1 MQVTETSADGLKR
14 ELKVVVPASDLADRQ
29 AKKLDELK
37 SQIRLKGFRPGKVP
51 VSYLQKTYGT
61 QVMTE
66 VIQDVIGESSLK
78 ALQDL
83 SLRPALQ
90 PKVDLDGD
98 IEAVVAGKAD
108 LAYGMSF
115 EIIPDITLGDF
126 KSISAERPVLK
137 VEDKE
142 IDEAVERLATQQRSF
157 EPREEGAAAETGDQ
171 LTIDFLGKLDG
182 VPFEGGAAEDADL
195 ELGSG
200 RFIPGFE
207 EQLVG
212 SKAGDDVV
220 VNVTFPAEYG
230 AAQLA
235 GKDAVF
241 DVKVKAVKKP
251 VEAVIDDKF
260 AENFG
265 FDALDK
271 LRDAVRAQ
279 IQGEYDQVSRQK
291 LKRKLLD
298 ALDDLHAFEVP
309 PSMVEQEFKQIWS
322 QLEQELEHQKKT
334 LADLE
339 EPEETV
345 RADYN
350 RIAERRV
357 RLGLVL
363 AEAGEKN
370 QITVT
375 NEEINRAV
383 MERARQFPGQ
393 ERMVFDYYQ
402 KNPQALNEFRAPIFE
417 DKVIDFIV
425 ELAQVADKEVSREE
439 LFAEDESD
447 VLPHIP
453 PHDHAH
459 DHDHDHDHAGHDHE
473 GHTHEHDGETCTDPT
488 HNH

>member
-1 MQVTETSADGLKR
+1 MDGMMQVTETSADGLKR
-14 ELKVVVPASDLADRQ
+14 ELKVVVPASDLAERQ

-37 SQIRLKGFRPGKVP
+37 GQIRLKGFRPGKVP
-51 VSYLQKTYGT
+51 LSYLQKTYGT
-61 QVMTE
+61 QVMAE
-66 VIQDVIGESSLK
+66 VIQEVVSESSLK
-78 ALQDL
+78 ALQDR

-90 PKVDLDGD
+90 PKVDIEGEV
-98 IEAVVAGKAD
+98 EAVIDGKAD
-108 LAYGMSF
+108 LAYSMTF

-126 KSISAERPVLK
+126 KTISVERPVLK
-137 VEDKE
+137 VEDTE
-142 IDEAVERLATQQRSF
+142 VDESITRLSSQQRSF
-157 EPREEGAAAETGDQ
+157 EAREEGAAAETGDQ

-212 SKAGDDVV
+212 AKAGDDVV

-230 AAQLA
+230 AEHLA
-235 GKDAVF
+235 GKNAVF

-265 FDALDK
+265 FDSLDK
-271 LRDAVRAQ
+271 LKDAVRSQ

-291 LKRKLLD
+291 MKRKLLD
-298 ALDDLHAFEVP
+298 ALDELHAFEVP
-309 PSMVEQEFKQIWS
+309 PMMVEQEFNQIWS
-322 QLEQELEHQKKT
+322 QLEQELQHQKKT
-334 LADLE
+334 VADLE
-339 EPEETV
+339 EPEDRV
-345 RADYN
+345 REDYN
-350 RIAERRV
+350 KIAERRV

-363 AEAGEKN
+363 AETGEKN
-370 QITVT
+370 AITVT

-393 ERMVFDYYQ
+393 ERMVFEYYQ

-425 ELAQVADKEVSREE
+425 ELAQVTDKEVSREE
-439 LFAEDESD
+439 LFAEDDSNM
-447 VLPHIP
+447 LPHIP
-453 PHDHAH
+453 PH
-459 DHDHDHDHAGHDHE
+459 DHDHDHDHAGH
-473 GHTHEHDGETCTDPT
+473 THDGEVCTDPT